1 MPMPNKTLIELEK
14 KFWQSMVDQDT
25 DTALAMLTE
34 PALMVSAH
42 GTMKFDHAGYRK
54 AAEQG
59 SSVLTSYELKDIDV
73 VFPSKTTAVV
83 TYRVKQGVLPPGKDQ
98 SITQEMNDS
107 STWVL
112 KNKQWQCV
120 MHTETPAE
128 DKPATH

>member
-1 MPMPNKTLIELEK
+1 MSIHNKTLIELER
-14 KFWQSMVDQDT
+14 KFWQSMVDRDA

-34 PALMVSAH
+34 PALMVSGQGA
-42 GTMKFDHAGYRK
+42 MKFDHAGYRK
-54 AAEQG
+54 MTEQG
-59 SSVLTSYELKDIDV
+59 SYVLTSYELKDIDV
-73 VFPSKTTAVV
+73 IFPSKTTAVV
-83 TYRVKQGVLPPGKDQ
+83 TYRVKQGVLRPGRDQ

-128 DKPATH
+128 EKPATH

>member
-1 MPMPNKTLIELEK
+1 MPNNTLIELEK

-34 PALMVSAH
+34 PALMVSAQ

-59 SSVLTSYELKDIDV
+59 SYVLNSYELKDIDV
-73 VFPSKTTAVV
+73 TFPNATTAVV
-83 TYRVKQGVLPPGKDQ
+83 TYRVKQQVTPPGKKK
-98 SITQEMNDS
+98 SIAQEMNDS

-112 KNKQWQCV
+112 KDNHWQCV

-128 DKPATH
+128 KRPTTH